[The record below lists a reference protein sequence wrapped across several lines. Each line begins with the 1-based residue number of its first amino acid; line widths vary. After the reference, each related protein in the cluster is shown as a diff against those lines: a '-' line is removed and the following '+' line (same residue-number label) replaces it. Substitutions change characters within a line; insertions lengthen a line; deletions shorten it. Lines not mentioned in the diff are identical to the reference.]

1 MKSVYCCT
9 FTLQS
14 KAEYDPLGHHPQQ
27 FPGAIQKQLQS
38 LHPIS
43 QMGNQNITSK
53 LYSLL
58 YNVTYIR

>member
-1 MKSVYCCT
+1 MTHWGTTPNS
-9 FTLQS
+9 
-14 KAEYDPLGHHPQQ
+14 

-43 QMGNQNITSK
+43 QMENQNITSK
-53 LYSLL
+53 RYSLL

>member
-1 MKSVYCCT
+1 MHLHCSQK
-9 FTLQS
+9 QS
-14 KAEYDPLGHHPQQ
+14 MTHWGTTPNS